1 MHHSSPEEKQKLCKQ
16 IFDYIVVVK
25 SIH

>member
-1 MHHSSPEEKQKLCKQ
+1 MHHSNAEEKQKICKQ